1 MKLYCFD
8 ASVNSCY
15 LVSYLLCSILCN
27 KPMKRPYPLFRFG
40 LPICVAIA
48 CGLAFQACSDDA
60 IDPEPSVPQPE
71 VTYPDAYQDK
81 VRTQPYPKMTNELIV
96 NPAPFLVPEA
106 MKTGEKLQYALS
118 RTEDF
123 TDAEIST
130 PQDGCMYN
138 LHRALESGT
147 WYWRFRSTDATGGN
161 PGEWSDTYPFEV
173 KAETPVFVTP
183 PFEDFLENA
192 PRVHPRLY
200 CFLNPYIAEARQHV
214 TSHPEYRQLTARA
227 SLAMDADYATMD
239 LYANADVLRQ
249 YATWL
254 YHAYYLLEDERY
266 ADKLIE
272 LLDAM
277 AAMPPTDEQFF
288 TDNFDTSAIMLANAA
303 GYDLL
308 YDRLTATQRAA
319 AEEIM
324 MRGLTHFYGEQCG
337 SEENQLFDN
346 HFWQQNMRIATQTA
360 FVLYDKSAYADEVLP
375 MLRYYYE
382 LWTARAPA
390 SGFNR
395 DGIWH
400 NGTGY
405 FPANVKTLAYI
416 PALFSYVARFDF
428 LQHPWYRNT
437 GRALAYTNPPDSKS
451 PGFGDQ
457 SERYDEPNRLVAA
470 FADYLARETGDAY
483 AGWYAGACQSLV
495 RQDYELRLYRMC
507 SNRTY
512 ESALPETAAKMVW
525 YTDAGEVSMHSHLGD
540 TEHDL
545 ALEFRS
551 STFGSGSHTTA
562 SQNAFNLLYKG
573 KDVYRSTGYYQ
584 AFADAHN
591 LMSYRHTRAHNTI
604 LVNGI
609 GQPYSTKG
617 YGSIVR
623 ALGGNH
629 ISYALGDASHAYC
642 GISDDPMW
650 VNYFALAGITQ
661 TPDNGFG
668 ETPLIRYRRHI
679 LMLHP
684 RTVLIYDELE
694 ASEAVRWD
702 WLLHSPT
709 RFNIETEDRLLST
722 ADTEGNF
729 FATTQLFGNE
739 SMTLSQTD
747 QFVVPPATSGAEYPN
762 QWHLT
767 ACTDNQS
774 ATRYLAIIQVCDAGD
789 SPYII
794 RREGNTFTWGNWTV
808 EAELDASAH
817 PRLTVHHQTEPVVF
831 SYGEESP
838 VIDGVPY
845 LRQEA
850 SSSLL
855 YDETDGEY
863 QVMEM
868 TDRAP
873 IATRKGF

>member
-1 MKLYCFD
+1 MKKNFLPFR
-8 ASVNSCY
+8 CY
-15 LVSYLLCSILCN
+15 VL
-27 KPMKRPYPLFRFG
+27 M
-40 LPICVAIA
+40 
-48 CGLAFQACSDDA
+48 LALAVCWLGCPACSDEA
-60 IDPEPSVPQPE
+60 VEPEPSVPQPE
-71 VTYPDAYQDK
+71 TTYPDAYQDK
-81 VRTQPYPKMTNELIV
+81 VRTQPYPKISNELIV
-96 NPAPFLVPEA
+96 NPVPFLVPQA
-106 MKTGEKLQYALS
+106 MKTGERLQYALS

-123 TDAEIST
+123 ADAEISE

-138 LHRALESGT
+138 LHRALDAGT
-147 WYWRFRSTDATGGN
+147 WYWRFRSTDAEGAN
-161 PGEWSDTYPFEV
+161 PGAWSETYAFEV

-200 CFLNPYIAEARQHV
+200 CFLNPYIGEARQNV

-227 SLAMDADYATMD
+227 SIALEADYGTMD
-239 LYANADVLRQ
+239 LYADAETLRQ
-249 YATWL
+249 HATWL
-254 YHAYYLLEDERY
+254 YHAYYLLQDERY
-266 ADKLIE
+266 ADKLVE

-277 AAMPPTDEQFF
+277 LALPPTDAQLF
-288 TDNFDTSAIMLANAA
+288 TDNFTTSALTLAHAA
-303 GYDLL
+303 VYDLL
-308 YDRLTATQRAA
+308 YERLTATQRSG
-319 AEEIM
+319 AEDLM
-324 MRGLTHFYGEQCG
+324 MRALRHSYQEQCG
-337 SEENQLFDN
+337 VEENHIFDN
-346 HFWQQNMRIATQTA
+346 HFWQQNMRILTQAA
-360 FVLYDKSAYADEVLP
+360 FLLYDKAEYADEALP
-375 MLRYYYE
+375 ILKYYYE

-405 FPANVKTLAYI
+405 FPANVKTLAYM

-428 LQHPWYRNT
+428 LQHPWYRNA

-451 PGFGDQ
+451 TGFGDN
-457 SERYDEPNRLVAA
+457 SENGDAPNRLTAA

-483 AGWYAGACQSLV
+483 AGWYAGECQSLV

-512 ESALPETAAKMVW
+512 ESALPEDAAKMVW
-525 YTDAGEVSMHSHLGD
+525 YSDAGEVSMHSHLGD
-540 TEHDL
+540 AGNDL
-545 ALEFRS
+545 ALSFRS

-562 SQNAFNLLYKG
+562 SQNAFNLLFGG

-650 VNYFALAGITQ
+650 VNYFAQAGITQ

-668 ETPLIRYRRHI
+668 ETPLTRYRRHV

-694 ASEAVRWD
+694 ASEPVRWD
-702 WLLHSPT
+702 WLLHSPV
-709 RFNIETEDRLLST
+709 RFDINEAEQVLST
-722 ADTEGNF
+722 ADEADGF
-729 FATTQLFGNE
+729 YAVTQLFGSSE
-739 SMTLSQTD
+739 MDITQTD
-747 QFVVPPATSGAEYPN
+747 QFAVPPATGGAEYPN

-767 ACTDNQS
+767 ACTDNQP
-774 ATRYLAIIQVCDAGD
+774 ATRYLTLIQVCEAGE

-794 RREGNTFTWGNWTV
+794 RRDGDTFTWGDWTV
-808 EAELDASAH
+808 EACLNASGS
-817 PRLTVHHQTEPVVF
+817 PRLVVRHRTEPVVF

-845 LRQEA
+845 LRQDA
-850 SSSLL
+850 NSSLL